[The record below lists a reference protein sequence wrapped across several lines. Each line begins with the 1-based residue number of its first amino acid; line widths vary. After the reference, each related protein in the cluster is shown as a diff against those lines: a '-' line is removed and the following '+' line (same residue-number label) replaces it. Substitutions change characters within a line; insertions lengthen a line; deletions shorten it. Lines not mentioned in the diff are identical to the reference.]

1 MESYRYYK
9 ANEEEV
15 IKNFFAQPKPLQR
28 LAFTGRNDV
37 PSSSFDCVVVTD
49 NFALI
54 ERGNI
59 TPTRGLHGIFPGKRI
74 AFRWHYSNDSK
85 KCKSVSA
92 GVKYE
97 IKRIL
102 SETDRYNFVE
112 HVPADCLCSSVLRD
126 ILYGKIT
133 NPHDAIMAYGKKLGV
148 KHLNNEVFKLA
159 SKLNFSSTVILTV
172 INPAQLKT
180 CFEPLYQ
187 RIDDDY
193 AYQRMFRDMI
203 EQAYALEKHINLMW
217 SDKRLDEEHTDWSR
231 RLMKLTISTKSEE
244 PVWPQDIVDDLAAF
258 GLLLRNTE
266 QEVFEEGSVM
276 HHCVYTNYWRDIKTK
291 DYLALTVNLPE
302 GPATIGMRLKRG
314 ILCSSDYGSTYGFE
328 QCYHKFNG
336 RLSTVEDKIVRGK
349 LAAARSN
356 GLFDRMAAIA
366 VQENPRRKAV
376 RVEEEPLPW

>member
-1 MESYRYYK
+1 MEPYKYYK
-9 ANEEEV
+9 AREEEA
-15 IKNFFAQPKPLQR
+15 IKNFFSQPKPLQR

-37 PSSSFDCVVVTD
+37 PASSFDCVIVTD
-49 NFALI
+49 DFALI
-54 ERGNI
+54 ETGNI

-74 AFRWHYSNDSK
+74 TFRWHYSNDSK
-85 KCKSVSA
+85 KCKAVST

-133 NPHDAIMAYGKKLGV
+133 NPHDIIMAYGKKLGI
-148 KHLNNEVFKLA
+148 KHLNNEVFKL
-159 SKLNFSSTVILTV
+159 SSRLNFSSTVILAV

-193 AYQRMFRDMI
+193 QYQRMFRDML
-203 EQAYALEKHINLMW
+203 EQAYALEEHINLMW

-231 RLMKLTISTKSEE
+231 RLMKLSISSKSAE
-244 PVWPQDIVDDLAAF
+244 PVWSQDIVDDLAAF

-291 DYLALTVNLPE
+291 EYLALTVNLPG
-302 GPATIGMRLKRG
+302 GPATIGMRLG
-314 ILCSSDYGSTYGFE
+314 NGVLSSYNDRSTYGFD

-336 RLSTVEDKIVRGK
+336 RLSAVEDEIVRGK
-349 LAAARSN
+349 LAAVRSN

-366 VQENPRRKAV
+366 VQENPRKKAN